1 MQRYCCGIGSDHDTE
16 LCKDSFCMILFSYR
30 FICVIICTS
39 FLVGFNPKALENCGP
54 ALLQRGVHSFDR
66 LNLWAQSSKIARE
79 KLMNQRLYSYLERY
93 DILYSLQF
101 GFREKCSTSHALV
114 SITEQIRRSI
124 DNNEYGCGVFIDL
137 KKAFTTQLIT
147 LFCLIESNMLL
158 LMVTL
163 LLHCQ

>member
-1 MQRYCCGIGSDHDTE
+1 
-16 LCKDSFCMILFSYR
+16 MI
-30 FICVIICTS
+30 CS

-137 KKAFTTQLIT
+137 KKAFDIVNHSI
-147 LFCLIESNMLL
+147 LFDRKQY
-158 LMVTL
+158 VTAREYDVRERIPHTWVCSRPYYL
-163 LLHCQ
+163 KSIFRAGGYF